1 MSDSTDAASVERA
14 TERSRKRRDRWSK
27 VLAIVGAI
35 LLPIAGLTLWSR
47 NQLLNTDR
55 YVQTV
60 QPLAHDPAV
69 RAAIADRVTTAISDA
84 VDIEDRAKEAL
95 PDRARFLA
103 APLATAAETVIHDTT
118 VNFLQSDQFKQ
129 LWNQVNRLAHEQIVR
144 IITGKSVAG
153 VQTENGKVVLSLGPI
168 TQQVLQR
175 VDQVVPVDLSNVNT
189 SRLNTDIV
197 LVDSKDLG
205 RVQSG
210 VKWFNRG
217 TYILLILAIASLVAA
232 ALLPRDKRRGVQR
245 VGLAMSISMAVTLL
259 AYRAGRSFYI
269 SSLPTEVTHPDAAT
283 AAFDIITRYV
293 ERGID
298 ALLALGVVLFVVAW
312 VMGPSRAATRLRRWW
327 QRLRNRGSAE
337 LAGVEPAPVALWVG
351 RHRNELRFG
360 VVALAVVTLLLW
372 GQPTGRVVILLT
384 VVTVLV
390 LALISVIAGALPTPD
405 SATTTVEDDSPDSPD
420 APAAAPPTPVQ

>member
-1 MSDSTDAASVERA
+1 MNENAEAVEAANQ
-14 TERSRKRRDRWSK
+14 RSRRRRNRWSK
-27 VLAIVGAI
+27 VLAVIGAI
-35 LLPIAGLTLWSR
+35 LLPIAGLTVWSR

-55 YVQTV
+55 YLQTV
-60 QPLAHDPAV
+60 DPLAHDPAV
-69 RAAIADRVTTAISDA
+69 RAAIADRVTTAVSDA
-84 VDIEDRAKEAL
+84 VDFEDRAKEAL
-95 PDRARFLA
+95 PDRAKFLA
-103 APLATAAETVIHDTT
+103 APIAAGAKNVVHDATL
-118 VNFLQSDQFKQ
+118 NFLESDQFQQ
-129 LWNQVNRLAHEQIVR
+129 LWKQVNRLAHEQIVR

-175 VDQVVPVDLSNVNT
+175 VDQLVPVDLSNVDT

-217 TYILLILAIASLVAA
+217 TYILLILAIAALVAS
-232 ALLPRDKRRGVQR
+232 ALLPADKRRGVQR

-269 SSLPTEVTHPDAAT
+269 SSLPDEVTHPDAAT

-293 ERGID
+293 ERGIE
-298 ALLALGVVLFVVAW
+298 ALLALGLILFVVAW
-312 VMGPSRAATRLRRWW
+312 LMGPSRAATRVRKWW

-337 LAGVEPAPVALWVG
+337 LAGVEPAPVALWVAK
-351 RHRNELRFG
+351 HRNELRFA
-360 VVALAVVTLLLW
+360 VVALAVLTLLLW

-384 VVTVLV
+384 LVTILV
-390 LALISVIAGALPTPD
+390 LGAISVIAGALPAPD
-405 SATTTVEDDSPDSPD
+405 SATTAIDDESPDTPAPSP
-420 APAAAPPTPVQ
+420 PAEVQ

>member
-1 MSDSTDAASVERA
+1 MTDTADAAPVEA
-14 TERSRKRRDRWSK
+14 ASERSRKRRDRWSK
-27 VLAIVGAI
+27 VLAVVGAI
-35 LLPIAGLTLWSR
+35 LLPIAGLTFWSR

-60 QPLAHDPAV
+60 EPLAHDPAV
-69 RAAIADRVTTAISDA
+69 RAAIADRVTTTVSDA
-84 VDIEDRAKEAL
+84 VDIKDRAKEAL
-95 PDRARFLA
+95 PDRAGFLA
-103 APLATAAETVIHDTT
+103 APIATAAENVIHDVTL
-118 VNFLQSDQFKQ
+118 NFLESDQFKQ
-129 LWNQVNRLAHEQIVR
+129 LWKEVNRLAHEQIVR
-144 IITGKSVAG
+144 IITGDKVAG
-153 VQTENGKVVLSLGPI
+153 VQTENGKVVISLGPI

-175 VDQVVPVDLSNVNT
+175 VDQVVPVDLSKVDT

-217 TYILLILAIASLVAA
+217 TYVLLILAIAALVAG
-232 ALLPRDKRRGVQR
+232 ALLPKDKRRGVQR

-269 SSLPTEVTHPDAAT
+269 SSLPAEVTHPDAAT

-298 ALLALGVVLFVVAW
+298 ALLTLGVILFVVAW
-312 VMGPSRAATRLRRWW
+312 AMGPSRPAKRLRGWW
-327 QRLRNRGSAE
+327 NSLRNRGSAE
-337 LAGVEPAPVALWVG
+337 LSGVEPAPVAAWVAG
-351 RHRNELRFG
+351 HRNELRFA
-360 VVALAVVTLLLW
+360 VVAVAVLALLFW

-384 VVTVLV
+384 LLAV
-390 LALISVIAGALPTPD
+390 LALAVISLLAGG
-405 SATTTVEDDSPDSPD
+405 
-420 APAAAPPTPVQ
+420 APAAGATAEPESDTQSEETEAPVQ